1 MEPHRGGGTPAV
13 VPLSLQTPAV
23 LIDLDI
29 LHRNIEALASAVSAR
44 GQRLRPH
51 AKTHKI
57 LHIAAMQQAAG
68 AAGLTVATLGEA
80 EVFANAGVEDLFI
93 AYPLWVGEPM
103 APRLAALARRI
114 RLRVGVDSCE
124 GAENLAA
131 RLGDEAAT
139 PGIMIEIDSGHHRS
153 GADPEEVATV
163 AIAAREAGLRV
174 VGLFTFPG
182 HSYGPGA
189 SAGAVDDE
197 SRVLRQGATSLRA
210 AGFEALELSGGST
223 PTAYASDPGAATE
236 VRPGVYVFNDA
247 QQLEMGHCDVGDIA
261 LTVAATVV
269 SRRVRQRGGGQVVLD
284 AGSKILGGD
293 RPSWASGFGRI
304 LGAPPA
310 HLSALSEHHG
320 TVEYPAG
327 SRLPDY
333 GDVLQVI
340 PNHVC
345 LVPNLV
351 DVVTVVQRQNGSTD
365 LQSAYDIVDQWAV
378 AARGRN
384 S

>member
-1 MEPHRGGGTPAV
+1 MAAAREDGAPAV
-13 VPLSLQTPAV
+13 VPAALQTPEV

-29 LHRNIEALASAVSAR
+29 LQRNISTLAQAVAAR

-51 AKTHKI
+51 VKTHKI
-57 LHIAAMQQAAG
+57 PQVAALQLAAG
-68 AAGLTVATLGEA
+68 ATGLTVATVGEA
-80 EVFANAGVEDLFI
+80 EVFADAGVDDLFI
-93 AYPLWVGEPM
+93 AYPLWVGEAM
-103 APRLAALARRI
+103 ESRLLALCRRI
-114 RLRVGVDSCE
+114 RLRVGVDSVE
-124 GAENLAA
+124 GARNLAS
-131 RLGDEAAT
+131 RLGDHVAGPAV
-139 PGIMIEIDSGHHRS
+139 MIELDSGHHRS
-153 GADPEEVATV
+153 GADPQEAASVAV
-163 AIAAREAGLRV
+163 AARDAGLRV

-223 PTAYASDPGAATE
+223 PTAYASEPGVATE

-247 QQLEMGHCDVGDIA
+247 QQLEMGHCDVDDIA
-261 LTVAATVV
+261 LTVASTVV
-269 SRRVRQRGGGQVVLD
+269 SRREHPAGGGQVVLD
-284 AGSKILGGD
+284 AGTKILGGD
-293 RPSWASGFGRI
+293 RPSWVSGFARI
-304 LGAPPA
+304 LGSPEA
-310 HLSALSEHHG
+310 HVSALSEHHG
-320 TVEYPAG
+320 TVQFPAG
-327 SRLPDY
+327 ARLPDH
-333 GDVLQVI
+333 GEVLQVI

-351 DVVTVVQRQNGSTD
+351 DTVTVVRRRHGRAD
-365 LQSAYDIVDQWAV
+365 PAAAYQVMDRWTV